1 MLDFLGQFVNFL
13 GRGAKYINLR
23 ARIKILFVNT
33 HTSIF
38 FSKVECFLEN
48 GKVGKKKGYT
58 QKEKGWN
65 WKKEYIDEKVMVLPR
80 VLLVVIF

>member
-13 GRGAKYINLR
+13 ERGTKYINLR

-48 GKVGKKKGYT
+48 GKVGKKKVTHKKKKVGI
-58 QKEKGWN
+58 EKKNTLMRKSWCSLGF
-65 WKKEYIDEKVMVLPR
+65 Y
-80 VLLVVIF
+80 